1 MNAAEIK
8 ACETQAPA
16 RSRASWRARGRIPT
30 RRQAMLRGWVSL
42 ATIRKAIRFWR
53 RGFDGAQGG
62 VPAQLV

>member
-1 MNAAEIK
+1 
-8 ACETQAPA
+8 
-16 RSRASWRARGRIPT
+16 
-30 RRQAMLRGWVSL
+30 MLRAWVSL